1 MASLVLIK
9 FVAIASLGYFLLL
22 SLLAGTLDSP
32 FTFIDAGL
40 LWLIGKKCD
49 LTTRV
54 VRSLKIKLEDVQ
66 FGSQSNKGDFIQLAP
81 E

>member
-1 MASLVLIK
+1 MATLVLIK

-40 LWLIGKKCD
+40 LWLVGKKM
-49 LTTRV
+49 
-54 VRSLKIKLEDVQ
+54 
-66 FGSQSNKGDFIQLAP
+66 
-81 E
+81 

>member
-40 LWLIGKKCD
+40 LWLIVKKM
-49 LTTRV
+49 
-54 VRSLKIKLEDVQ
+54 
-66 FGSQSNKGDFIQLAP
+66 
-81 E
+81 